1 MMLVAATCWWVAVML
16 NDAVMNMAMMIA
28 TLMVRRLIAI
38 VTVVFQNM
46 IAMMLAKLSRII

>member
-1 MMLVAATCWWVAVML
+1 ML

-46 IAMMLAKLSRII
+46 IAMMLAKLSRIIWGPY